1 MKTWFVDSNIFLR
14 FFTSDD
20 AAQSERAAKLLRSA
34 AEGKVRLIC
43 GPPVLFEVAWTLRS
57 AYHIPRDN
65 VLSALQMLFAIPGLE
80 FTDASVVGQALTS
93 ASLTK
98 TEFADAYI
106 AAIATS
112 TGCEGVATFDDK
124 DFDRLG
130 MARAEF

>member
-20 AAQSERAAKLLRSA
+20 AGQNERAAKLLRSA
-34 AEGKVRLIC
+34 AEGEVRLVC

-57 AYHIPRDN
+57 AYHVPRDK
-65 VLSALQMLFAIPGLE
+65 VLAALQTIFAIPGLE
-80 FTDASVVGQALTS
+80 FTDTPVVGRALTS
-93 ASLTK
+93 ASLK
-98 TEFADAYI
+98 KAEFADAYI
-106 AAIATS
+106 AAIAHFA
-112 TGCEGVATFDDK
+112 GCDGVATFNPR